1 MQISP
6 AGMQSIMRSR
16 GKSIQS
22 QTINRLL
29 IVFNVFNDINRI
41 RPNAGVDFLE
51 ILSEGYKNK
60 SALRSARHGRVSRLG

>member
-6 AGMQSIMRSR
+6 TGMQSILRSQ
-16 GKSIQS
+16 GKSIQRR
-22 QTINRLL
+22 TINRLF
-29 IVFNVFNDINRI
+29 IVFTVFNNINRT

-60 SALRSARHGRVSRLG
+60 AALRSARHG